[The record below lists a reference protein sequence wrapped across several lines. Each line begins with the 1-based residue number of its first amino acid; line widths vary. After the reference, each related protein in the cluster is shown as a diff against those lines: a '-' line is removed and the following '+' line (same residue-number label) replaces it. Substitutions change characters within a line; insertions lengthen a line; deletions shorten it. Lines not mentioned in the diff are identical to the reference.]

1 MAKEIKNVNMNEN
14 EEMQQNQ
21 DQNQVPAVVEEEGK
35 VKAFLKKAKPIAK
48 KVGKGVAVAAAV
60 VGALTIGKAI
70 GRKEGSGT
78 SNLDPVDTDW
88 EEVPEEAEV
97 SEETFEES

>member
-1 MAKEIKNVNMNEN
+1 MAEEMKKNTNQN
-14 EEMQQNQ
+14 EEMQEQQ
-21 DQNQVPAVVEEEGK
+21 DQEVPAVVEKEGK
-35 VKAFLKKAKPIAK
+35 VKTFLTKAKPIAK

-78 SNLDPVDTDW
+78 SDLDPVDTDW
-88 EEVPEEAEV
+88 EEVPV
-97 SEETFEES
+97 SSEEETFEES

>member
-1 MAKEIKNVNMNEN
+1 MAEMKNANMNEMN
-14 EEMQQNQ
+14 EMQDQQ
-21 DQNQVPAVVEEEGK
+21 DQEVPAVVEKEEGK
-35 VKAFLKKAKPIAK
+35 LKGFLKKAKPIAK

-70 GRKEGSGT
+70 GRKEAES
-78 SNLDPVDTDW
+78 SDLDPVDTDW
-88 EEVPEEAEV
+88 EEVPDV